1 MFMRTF
7 LLVVALLA
15 FYCAHS
21 QTVVWSEDFST
32 GGSGWTIS
40 ATEGTND
47 AAHNIW
53 IVNTQGP
60 SGSSPSGGNLLHVTC
75 NPVDGFCSVMGGPGS
90 VYNAGGI
97 TAITTHVVSYSPNIN
112 TTGWSNMTLKFWY
125 ASRGQIGVDYG
136 TVRYSTDGGSSWTA
150 VPTQFANQTS
160 WTEYSF
166 SLPVSCENISNMRIG
181 FLWQNN
187 NDATGNDP
195 PFCVDDIQIT
205 VPTATGPDAAFATP
219 NSNIC
224 AGDCISF
231 SDQSSGNIASWQWS
245 FPGANPSSSNNQN
258 PTSICYSMAGN
269 YKAYLT
275 VTDASNVS
283 STDSLS
289 IVVNPITNAVI
300 TANPSQGQIPLMV
313 NLSTIAP
320 ANECNWLVDGI
331 YYNGVSAVNNTFL
344 LPGNFEVCLFTQ
356 NSNGC
361 KDTSC
366 INIVAL
372 NVFPVDTSFIDVP
385 NIFTPNGDLKNDLFV
400 TSSQNIDK
408 WSTKIYNRWGNV
420 MFESTQPNIQWN
432 GYTGGNPAA
441 DGSYFYVI
449 SATGSDGK
457 KYELTGNITLLR

>member
-1 MFMRTF
+1 MKTF
-7 LLVVALLA
+7 LLVVALFA
-15 FYCAHS
+15 FYYAHS

-40 ATEGTND
+40 STEGTND
-47 AAHNIW
+47 AAHNIG
-53 IVNTQGP
+53 IVNNQGA
-60 SGSSPSGGNLLHVTC
+60 SGSSPSGENLLHVTC
-75 NPVDGFCSVMGGPGS
+75 NTSDGFCSSMGGPGS

-97 TAITTHVVSYSPNIN
+97 TAITTAYS
-112 TTGWSNMTLKFWY
+112 
-125 ASRGQIGVDYG
+125 
-136 TVRYSTDGGSSWTA
+136 
-150 VPTQFANQTS
+150 
-160 WTEYSF
+160 
-166 SLPVSCENISNMRIG
+166 
-181 FLWQNN
+181 
-187 NDATGNDP
+187 
-195 PFCVDDIQIT
+195 
-205 VPTATGPDAAFATP
+205 PDAAFTTP

-224 AGDCISF
+224 SGDCISF
-231 SDQSSGNIASWQWS
+231 TDQSSGNIASWQWS
-245 FPGANPSSSNNQN
+245 FPGANPTNSTNQN

-269 YKAYLT
+269 YKAFLT

-283 STDSLS
+283 SIDSLS

-300 TANPSQGQIPLMV
+300 TANPSQGQIPLVV

-372 NVFPVDTSFIDVP
+372 NVFPADTSFIDVP

-400 TSSQNIDK
+400 TYSQNIDK
-408 WSTKIYNRWGNV
+408 WSAKIYNRWGNV

-449 SATGSDGK
+449 SATGRDGK
-457 KYELTGNITLLR
+457 KYELYGNITLLR